1 MYDSRQM
8 VQPPNVV
15 RAQSYQGG
23 YNPYQN
29 YRPPGASTHQQR
41 GNWAPVANQSIPGGY
56 VRPQQPANQY
66 SALDRRANKGPHP
79 PPPGYGRK

>member
-15 RAQSYQGG
+15 RAHSYEGG

-29 YRPPGASTHQQR
+29 YRPPAASTHQQR
-41 GNWAPVANQSIPGGY
+41 GNWAPVQTRAFQAGMVALNNQATNI
-56 VRPQQPANQY
+56 
-66 SALDRRANKGPHP
+66 LH
-79 PPPGYGRK
+79 